1 MKRTLYLKLLL
12 SYFIYGIVAFIII
25 CTFTQRLTSR
35 YMEKQEASQLYREA
49 SIIASDYATEY
60 FKSSMSLNDFQNHM
74 EIISDYMTAEVWVV
88 SPDGE
93 ILLDSSDPE
102 IGKRSNDTGAGSSP
116 YIIKDFDITDFGN
129 SYYTVG
135 KFYNEFSSDQ
145 LSVFSSIT
153 EGYQTRAYIIL
164 HKDMNSVTDGINGF
178 LNISFYTV
186 AFIFLLEIGR
196 AHV

>member
-116 YIIKDFDITDFGN
+116 YTIKDFDITDFGN

-178 LNISFYTV
+178 LNISF
-186 AFIFLLEIGR
+186 
-196 AHV
+196 